1 LIEYFE
7 APDIKRRVDD
17 IIDLLRFDHVP
28 ASNVFCVRS
37 RGSNAKLTLARIH
50 GLGKIWQLAMKIEA
64 NYVIEVISEQFD
76 KLSQTGQDKVLVHE
90 LLHIP
95 KGFQG
100 GFRHHGNYVTRE
112 NVDVWFRRLQEKQK
126 ELGSLL
132 RKG

>member
-1 LIEYFE
+1 
-7 APDIKRRVDD
+7 
-17 IIDLLRFDHVP
+17 
-28 ASNVFCVRS
+28 
-37 RGSNAKLTLARIH
+37 
-50 GLGKIWQLAMKIEA
+50 MKIEA

-76 KLSQTGQDKVLVHE
+76 KLSQAGQDKVLVHE

-100 GFRHHGNYVTRE
+100 GFRHHGNYVTQE

-126 ELGSLL
+126 ESGNLS